1 MSIEPY
7 AERLI
12 KERDELKLKT
22 DKLTVFLDSD
32 KIKNFNEE
40 DLKMLRTQLIHMSS
54 YLMILNL
61 RIGRY
66 EEGRA

>member
-1 MSIEPY
+1 MSVEPY

-40 DLKMLRTQLIHMSS
+40 DLKMLRTQLIYMSS

-66 EEGRA
+66 EEGRV